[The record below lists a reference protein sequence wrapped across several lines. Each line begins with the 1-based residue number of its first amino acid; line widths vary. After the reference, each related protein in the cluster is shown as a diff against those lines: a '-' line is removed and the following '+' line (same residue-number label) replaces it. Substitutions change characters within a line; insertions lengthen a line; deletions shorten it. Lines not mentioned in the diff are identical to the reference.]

1 MLATYGLSPAPIPF
15 GPDAPRIEHTRLRR
29 RLLYSQH
36 ETDLEKLLRRQLG
49 NVRGN
54 AYGRCDLT
62 ANTYQSLW
70 SQIAVLYNST
80 PEVLVPAGTEALVES
95 FADVGYW
102 PLMQRVN
109 RDTLALREMLIRF
122 DIDGETGELSARPVF
137 PDMVTARSH
146 PARPQ
151 VPVEVCEWVEHPEL
165 GWLRYELCVE
175 DEAHP
180 YYRVCDSNGVN
191 VTPSVLGPEY
201 TGDTWPEQY
210 RDASGRPVLPFAM
223 YHAAQ
228 TGSLFDPY
236 TLREIV
242 EGSLNIGVLLTFY
255 GHIVRNAAWSQRYV
269 VGASP
274 KGMAPTDTDSVD
286 AARHEIV
293 SDPATLLQ
301 FSLDE
306 NATGAQIG
314 AFNSPADP
322 EAILRSISMY
332 ERRILLLA
340 NVSPPDVTRQEADV
354 RSGYSLAVAREAIRE
369 QQRLYEPQF
378 RRADQSAFRIAA
390 CLSNRVLGTSYS
402 ENARDYRIA
411 YRGLPETPAEV
422 KLRLEVIKAE
432 REAGVIGPVSAVQK
446 SYPLLTREE
455 AIVRAAEAQTEAL
468 EVEAA
473 AAKIRKALGV
483 VEADEAM
490 EPAKVEATEHP
501 DAEVEAESAPDTA
514 GEGIAA
520 AAVDAGQ
527 PASAVALNGAQ
538 VQAAQGI
545 ITAVAAGQLP
555 RATGVQML
563 IQFFNIPAEEADKL
577 MGPVGESFRVEA
589 PA

>member
-36 ETDLEKLLRRQLG
+36 EQDLEKLLRRQLG
-49 NVRGN
+49 NVRSN

-80 PEVLVPAGTEALVES
+80 PDVMVPDGTEALVEA

-146 PARPQ
+146 PSRPQ

-175 DEAHP
+175 DEASP
-180 YYRVCDSNGVN
+180 YYRVCDANGVN
-191 VTPSVLGPEY
+191 VTPAVLGAEY

-210 RDASGRPVLPFAM
+210 RDASGRPVLPYAM

-228 TGSLFDPY
+228 TGTLFDPY

-274 KGMAPTDTDSVD
+274 KGMAPTDTDSAD

-422 KLRLEVIKAE
+422 KLRLEVIAAE
-432 REAGVIGPVSAVQK
+432 REAGVIGPVSAVLK
-446 SYPLLTREE
+446 SYPLLTRDE
-455 AIVRAAEAQTEAL
+455 ALVRAAEAQTEAL

-473 AAKIRKALGV
+473 AAKIRKALGFA
-483 VEADEAM
+483 EAV
-490 EPAKVEATEHP
+490 EPAELAKQPH
-501 DAEVEAESAPDTA
+501 AEP
-514 GEGIAA
+514 
-520 AAVDAGQ
+520 VDA
-527 PASAVALNGAQ
+527 V
-538 VQAAQGI
+538 
-545 ITAVAAGQLP
+545 
-555 RATGVQML
+555 
-563 IQFFNIPAEEADKL
+563 
-577 MGPVGESFRVEA
+577 
-589 PA
+589 